1 MSRCQVKGIEVPDD
15 MLAPMSDSAG
25 LLDDPTRLRARLN
38 EDGFLYLRG
47 VLDPDAVRS
56 ARQEILGRLE
66 AIEEVEPGTDG
77 LFTGRSRRAELQP
90 DLGAFWK
97 SVSEGPRLRSV
108 SHGDAVARVVAT
120 IAGEPVIPQD
130 YIFLRVGVTGRAT
143 GLHYDYPFFTRA
155 HDQVWT
161 VWLPLGD
168 VPMER
173 GPLVMVEGSHRFRDL
188 IEPMK
193 GFDVTKDSTR
203 KADLGADA
211 VSFARE
217 RGTRL
222 LTADFAPG
230 DLAVFG
236 MYVAHGSLDHH
247 ETSGRV
253 RISCDVRWQP
263 ARLPKD
269 DRYFGANPA
278 GTTGAGYAELN
289 GAKPLDQPWH
299 VR

>member
-1 MSRCQVKGIEVPDD
+1 MARCQVRGVAVPEG
-15 MLAPMSDSAG
+15 MLGPMPDAAG
-25 LLDDPTRLRARLN
+25 LVGDPARLRERL
-38 EDGFLYLRG
+38 EADGFRYLRG
-47 VLDPDAVRS
+47 VLDRAAVLA
-56 ARQEILGRLE
+56 ARREVLGRLE
-66 AIEEVEPGTDG
+66 AVGEVEPGTDG
-77 LFTGRSRRAELQP
+77 VFTGRSRRAEREP

-97 SVSEGPRLRSV
+97 SVSEGAALRAV
-108 SHGDAVARVVAT
+108 SHGAGVARIVEAV
-120 IAGEPVIPQD
+120 AGEPVVPQD
-130 YIFLRVGVTGRAT
+130 YTFLRAGVAGRAT
-143 GLHYDYPFFTRA
+143 GLHYDYPFFARE
-155 HDQVWT
+155 HDRVWT
-161 VWLPLGD
+161 VWLPLGE

-173 GPLVMVEGSHRFRDL
+173 GPLAMVEGSHRFGDL
-188 IEPMK
+188 IEPMR
-193 GFDVTKDSTR
+193 GFDVAKDTGR

-211 VSFARE
+211 VSFAKA
-217 RGTRL
+217 RGVRL

-230 DLAVFG
+230 DIAVFG

-247 ETSGRV
+247 EGSGRV

-269 DRYFGANPA
+269 ERYFGANPG

>member
-1 MSRCQVKGIEVPDD
+1 MARCQVKGVDVPESL
-15 MLAPMSDSAG
+15 LAPMPDSAG
-25 LLDDPTRLRARLN
+25 LLDDPRALRARL
-38 EDGFLYLRG
+38 EADGFLYFRG
-47 VLDPDAVRS
+47 VLGRDAVQA
-56 ARQEILGRLE
+56 ARREVLARLE
-66 AIEEVEPGTDG
+66 AVDEIEPGTDV
-77 LFTGRSRRAELQP
+77 FTGRSARALRQP

-97 SVSEGPRLRSV
+97 SVSEGPTLRSV
-108 SHGDAVARVVAT
+108 SHGGAMSRIVAA
-120 IAGEPVIPQD
+120 IAGEPVLPQD
-130 YIFLRVGVTGRAT
+130 YMFLRVGTAGRAT

-168 VPMER
+168 VPLER

-188 IEPMK
+188 IDPMI
-193 GFDVTKDSTR
+193 GFDVMKDPSR
-203 KADLGADA
+203 KADLGSDA
-211 VSFARE
+211 VSFAQS

-222 LTADFAPG
+222 LVADFEPG
-230 DLAVFG
+230 DVAIFG
-236 MYVAHGSLDHH
+236 MFVAHGSLDNHDG
-247 ETSGRV
+247 SGRV

-269 DRYFGANPA
+269 ERYFGANPG

>member
-1 MSRCQVKGIEVPDD
+1 MTRCRARGVEVPEG
-15 MLAPMSDSAG
+15 MLGPMPDSAG
-25 LLDDPTRLRARLN
+25 LLDDPTRLRARL
-38 EDGFLYLRG
+38 EDDGFLYLRG
-47 VLDPDAVRS
+47 VLDRDAVLA
-56 ARQEILGRLE
+56 ARREVLGRLE
-66 AIEEVEPGTDG
+66 AVEEVAPGTDG
-77 LFTGRSRRAELQP
+77 VFTGRSRRAELQP

-97 SVSEGPRLRSV
+97 SVSEGPLLRSV
-108 SHGDAVARVVAT
+108 SHGSAIARVVEAV
-120 IAGEPVIPQD
+120 AGEPVVAQD
-130 YIFLRVGVTGRAT
+130 YIFLRVGAAGRAT

-155 HDQVWT
+155 HDRVWT

-188 IEPMK
+188 IEPMI
-193 GFDVTKDSTR
+193 GFDVTRDSAR

-217 RGTRL
+217 RGARL

-230 DLAVFG
+230 DVAVFG

-247 ETSGRV
+247 EPSGRV
-253 RISCDVRWQP
+253 RVSCDVRWQP
-263 ARLPKD
+263 ARLPRD
-269 DRYFGANPA
+269 ERYFGANPA
-278 GTTGAGYAELN
+278 GTTGAGYGELN

>member
-1 MSRCQVKGIEVPDD
+1 MTRCRVRGAEIPES
-15 MLAPMSDSAG
+15 LLGPMPDSAG
-25 LLDDPTRLRARLN
+25 LLGDPDRLRARL
-38 EDGFLYLRG
+38 EADGFLYLRG
-47 VLDPDAVRS
+47 VLDPDSVLA
-56 ARQEILGRLE
+56 ARREILTRLE
-66 AIEEVEPGTDG
+66 TVDEVAPDSDG
-77 LFTGRSRRAELQP
+77 IFTGRSRRAEREP

-97 SVSEGPRLRSV
+97 SVSEGPRLRAV
-108 SHGDAVARVVAT
+108 SHGPSIARIVAAV
-120 IAGEPVIPQD
+120 AGEPVVAQD
-130 YIFLRVGVTGRAT
+130 YVFLRVGVAGRAT
-143 GLHYDYPFFTRA
+143 GLHYDYPFFARA
-155 HDQVWT
+155 HDRVWT

-188 IEPMK
+188 VEPMI
-193 GFDVTKDSTR
+193 GFDVTKDPSR
-203 KADLGADA
+203 KADLGSDA
-211 VSFARE
+211 ASFARQ

-222 LTADFAPG
+222 LTADFQPG
-230 DLAVFG
+230 DVAVFG

-263 ARLPKD
+263 ARLPRD
-269 DRYFGANPA
+269 ERYFGADPG

>member
-1 MSRCQVKGIEVPDD
+1 MARCQVRGVEVPDG
-15 MLAPMSDSAG
+15 MLGPMRDSAG
-25 LLDDPTRLRARLN
+25 LLDDPAGLRARL
-38 EDGFLYLRG
+38 EADGFLYLQG
-47 VLDPDAVRS
+47 VLDRDAVLA
-56 ARQEILGRLE
+56 ARREILERLE
-66 AIEEVEPGTDG
+66 GVDEVAPGTDG
-77 LFTGRSRRAELQP
+77 VFTGRSRRAEREP
-90 DLGAFWK
+90 DLGRFWK

-108 SHGDAVARVVAT
+108 SHGPATARVVEAVS
-120 IAGEPVIPQD
+120 GEPVVAQD
-130 YIFLRVGVTGRAT
+130 YTFLRVGIAGRAT
-143 GLHYDYPFFTRA
+143 GLHYDYPFFARE
-155 HDQVWT
+155 HDRVWT
-161 VWLPLGD
+161 VWLPLGE

-173 GPLVMVEGSHRFRDL
+173 GPLAMVEGSHRFGDL
-188 IEPMK
+188 IEPMR
-193 GFDVTKDSTR
+193 GFDVAKDTGR

-217 RGTRL
+217 RGVRL

-230 DLAVFG
+230 DVAVFG

-247 ETSGRV
+247 EGSGRV

-269 DRYFGANPA
+269 ERYFGANPG

>member
-1 MSRCQVKGIEVPDD
+1 MARCQVKGIEVPDA
-15 MLAPMSDSAG
+15 LLGPMRDSSG
-25 LLDDPTRLRARLN
+25 LLDEPSALRARME

-47 VLDPDAVRS
+47 VLDPQAVQA
-56 ARQEILGRLE
+56 ARIEILARLE
-66 AIEEVEPGTDG
+66 TVDEIEPGTDI
-77 LFTGRSRRAELQP
+77 FTGRSARAEREP

-108 SHGDAVARVVAT
+108 SHGPAMSRIVAAV
-120 IAGEPVIPQD
+120 AGEPVVPQD
-130 YIFLRVGVTGRAT
+130 YMFLRVGVAGRAT

-161 VWLPLGD
+161 VWLPLGE

-188 IEPMK
+188 IDPMI
-193 GFDVTKDSTR
+193 GFDVMADPSR
-203 KADLGADA
+203 KADLGAEA
-211 VSFARE
+211 VSFARS

-230 DLAVFG
+230 DVAIFG
-236 MYVAHGSLDHH
+236 MYVAHGSLDNHDG
-247 ETSGRV
+247 SGRV

-263 ARLPKD
+263 ARLPRD
-269 DRYFGANPA
+269 ERYFGANPG

-289 GAKPLDQPWH
+289 GAKPLTQPWH

>member
-1 MSRCQVKGIEVPDD
+1 MTRCRVRGAEIPES
-15 MLAPMSDSAG
+15 LLGPMPDSAG
-25 LLDDPTRLRARLN
+25 LLGDPDRLRARL
-38 EDGFLYLRG
+38 EADGFLYLRS
-47 VLDPDAVRS
+47 VLDPDSVLA
-56 ARQEILGRLE
+56 ARREILARLE
-66 AIEEVEPGTDG
+66 TVDEVVPGSDG
-77 LFTGRSRRAELQP
+77 IFTGRSRRAEREP

-97 SVSEGPRLRSV
+97 SVSEGPRLRAV
-108 SHGDAVARVVAT
+108 SHGPSIACIVTAV
-120 IAGEPVIPQD
+120 AGEPVVAQD
-130 YIFLRVGVTGRAT
+130 YVFLRVGVAGRAT
-143 GLHYDYPFFTRA
+143 GLHYDYPFFARA
-155 HDQVWT
+155 HDRVWT

-188 IEPMK
+188 VEPMI
-193 GFDVTKDSTR
+193 GFDVTKDPSR
-203 KADLGADA
+203 KADLGSDA
-211 VSFARE
+211 ASFARQ

-222 LTADFAPG
+222 LTADFQPG
-230 DLAVFG
+230 DVAVFG

-247 ETSGRV
+247 EASGRV

-263 ARLPKD
+263 ARLPRD
-269 DRYFGANPA
+269 ERYFGADPG